1 MLELEHDGAGGR
13 GVERAVGERNVCA
26 RHVVEIGGV
35 SPVLGPWQGE
45 PNIDEARA
53 RPGSDRAARWWL
65 LALVGFRE
73 GGSEGSRRCVVVA
86 NESEAP

>member
-1 MLELEHDGAGGR
+1 MAF
-13 GVERAVGERNVCA
+13 
-26 RHVVEIGGV
+26 EIGGV

-45 PNIDEARA
+45 PIIDEARA
-53 RPGSDRAARWWL
+53 RLGVHRAVRWRL
-65 LALVGFRE
+65 FALAGFRE